1 MLYLFSL
8 CLATLFVFFPSAAHA
23 WGPIAHLH
31 FAQTVLSQSAA
42 LPQLV
47 RNIITSFPNDFL
59 YGALAADITIA
70 KRFVEYIHN
79 CHNWDVGLKI
89 LKGAQ
94 TKESQAFSYGYLC
107 HLGVDTV
114 SHNYFVPFQLVAHFR
129 TRVLR
134 HIYWEMRYD
143 TALHMPELAKFAR
156 DIVKKRRY
164 SHHDHY
170 LDSVLKRTL
179 FSFKVNRTLFSGLIL
194 LHDLNHW
201 QKTTQQIM
209 KKSKWE
215 LPQSEVK
222 ELKDLAVKNALDF
235 LSGFEESHA
244 YTKDPSGYHAL
255 STAKKLRRAL
265 KRKHRFGGLSEKD
278 IPKELSLVKTNFK
291 TKLLE

>member
-1 MLYLFSL
+1 MLYLCALFF
-8 CLATLFVFFPSAAHA
+8 ATLFIFFPSEAHA

-31 FAQTVLSQSAA
+31 FAQTVLSQSAL
-42 LPQLV
+42 LPELV
-47 RNIITSFPNDFL
+47 RDVITSFPNDFF
-59 YGALAADITIA
+59 YGALAADITIG
-70 KRFVEYIHN
+70 KRLVEYQHN

-89 LKGAQ
+89 LKGAK
-94 TKESQAFSYGYLC
+94 TKDAEAFSYGYLC

-143 TALHMPELAKFAR
+143 TALHMPQLATFAR

-201 QKTTQQIM
+201 QKTTHQIM

-222 ELKDLAVKNALDF
+222 ELKDLAVKFAVNF
-235 LSGFEESHA
+235 LSGFQESHA
-244 YTKDPSGYHAL
+244 YTKDPSGYLTLTH
-255 STAKKLRRAL
+255 AKKLRREL
-265 KRKHRFGGLSEKD
+265 KRKYRLGLLEEKN
-278 IPKELSLVKTNFK
+278 IPKELSLVKADFK
-291 TKLLE
+291 NKLLE